1 MPSTSSATASASK
14 NAKDNPKDIAYQT
27 TRPGDLVIKPGAK
40 TYGPSSTFASA
51 RDEINKHWSS
61 ALPKARRNWPLERSR
76 PWRGHLVAVSL
87 QGESRTP
94 AILRVADVTDPD
106 NGYGPELVLYVRIPR
121 ATANPLGLKA
131 CTRENARHFHLDNAA
146 AKRLLCNLKI
156 SPFDGASACNGKAQ
170 HHPYALSLLISMH
183 AIGDLHCPNLGE
195 LDANSKPVLACN
207 DPAAFANGGLTVV
220 CLPPLSAELEKCLI
234 LMGHSLAVGPL
245 PKPPPAPATTSTNSD
260 DAESTASDDV
270 PLSNKLDPVWGNWQ
284 AKTAQAGNRFR
295 ACTHELRD
303 LSNKYPLREGDS
315 VLNYT
320 VPLLSS
326 RSSAVGQHILQP
338 IMEHFAGAASSS
350 KTATGGGGGGGK
362 KSASAANGSSSSSS
376 SSISSSISS
385 AKPNASKPTTAVA
398 AASTKAPQA
407 KKTTPPPVAPAKR
420 VTFAPT
426 PSKEPV
432 DDDDSSESWDVGET
446 PVEPSPPPLANGG
459 ASGKRARDASGD
471 KTRKTQARRG
481 GRGSNDEGDLGDDDD
496 EDFSDADMSSENED
510 DDDDDDS
517 DDDSDDEDEEE
528 EEGEGSAPPP
538 PPVAVVARTREPAAA
553 PDAAEKYERAV
564 AELEAKDEAL
574 RGNMHE
580 VAAQSYEHVRA
591 WQRGERGPAMS
602 EESTV
607 RVNIDLGEI
616 RGARSPMGIVAA
628 MSNLVKTLTNAH
640 AEHFK
645 GETCEVPTIGT
656 VAMPVG
662 EVTRIRAMA
671 RDAHALGSE
680 TLPLVGDALRDVRA
694 LETSLVNFQR
704 RGSEVLEA
712 IASGIPAAPP

>member
-1 MPSTSSATASASK
+1 MPSTSSTTASASK
-14 NAKDNPKDIAYQT
+14 NAKDNPKDIVYQT

-40 TYGPSSTFASA
+40 TYGPSSTSASA

-61 ALPKARRNWPLERSR
+61 ALPKARHNWPLERSR

-121 ATANPLGLKA
+121 LTANPLGLKT

-156 SPFDGASACNGKAQ
+156 SPFDAASARNGKAQ

-183 AIGDLHCPNLGE
+183 AIGDLDCPNLGE

-270 PLSNKLDPVWGNWQ
+270 PLSNKLDPVCGNWQ

-295 ACTHELRD
+295 ECTHELRD

-326 RSSAVGQHILQP
+326 RSSAVGQHILQQV
-338 IMEHFAGAASSS
+338 MEHFAGAASSS
-350 KTATGGGGGGGK
+350 KTATGGGGK
-362 KSASAANGSSSSSS
+362 KSAAAANGSSSSSS
-376 SSISSSISS
+376 SSSSN
-385 AKPNASKPTTAVA
+385 AKPNAFKPTTAVA
-398 AASTKAPQA
+398 AAKAPQA
-407 KKTTPPPVAPAKR
+407 KKTAQPVAPAKR
-420 VTFAPT
+420 VTFAPA

-432 DDDDSSESWDVGET
+432 NDDDSSESWDVGET
-446 PVEPSPPPLANGG
+446 PVEPSPIPSPSANGG

-496 EDFSDADMSSENED
+496 EDFSDVNMSSEEED

-517 DDDSDDEDEEE
+517 DDDSNDSDDEEQEKEQEEQE
-528 EEGEGSAPPP
+528 ESAPLP
-538 PPVAVVARTREPAAA
+538 PPVGVVARARQTAAA
-553 PDAAEKYERAV
+553 PDAAAQYEFAV

-580 VAAQSYEHVRA
+580 VAAQSYEHVLA

-602 EESTV
+602 EKSTFQ
-607 RVNIDLGEI
+607 VNIDLGEI
-616 RGARSPMGIVAA
+616 KGAKSPMGIVAA

-645 GETCEVPTIGT
+645 DETSEVPTIGT

-680 TLPLVGDALRDVRA
+680 TLPLVDDALRNVRA